1 MIEAIV
7 RRATVADLDLVAPL
21 FDAYRQFYACSPGL
35 DACRT
40 FLRERIERAE
50 SVVFIATLDGQGV
63 GFTQLY
69 PSFTSIGLNRAWILN
84 DLYVDPSARRSG
96 VGQMLMNAAKEFAVE
111 NGSAWLE
118 LATAKDNY
126 AARALYR
133 SLGYKI
139 DEKYDH
145 FKLTLS

>member
-1 MIEAIV
+1 MSSAIV
-7 RRATVADLDLVAPL
+7 HRATGADLDLVAPL
-21 FDAYRQFYACSPGL
+21 FDAYRQFYACSPNL
-35 DACRT
+35 ESCRA
-40 FLRERIERAE
+40 FLRERFEREE
-50 SVVFIATLDGQGV
+50 SVVFVATMDGQGM

-84 DLYVDPSARRSG
+84 DLYVDSSARRLG
-96 VGQMLMNAAKEFAVE
+96 VGRMLMNAAKDFAVE
-111 NGSAWLE
+111 KGAAWLE
-118 LATAKDNY
+118 LATAKDNH

-145 FKLTLS
+145 FKLTLR